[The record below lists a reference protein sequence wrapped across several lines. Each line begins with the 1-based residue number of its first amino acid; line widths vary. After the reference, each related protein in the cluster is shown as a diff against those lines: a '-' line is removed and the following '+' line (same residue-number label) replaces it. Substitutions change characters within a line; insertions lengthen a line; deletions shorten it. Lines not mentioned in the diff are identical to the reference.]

1 MDQREWGWQK
11 GDSDSSVAM
20 AQGRASSQ
28 LMAWIKVEGP
38 SHMSP
43 KQYFLQSP
51 FKVCEDLPV
60 GVTGGLGFNCLGE
73 DKIGT
78 NLFTD

>member
-1 MDQREWGWQK
+1 
-11 GDSDSSVAM
+11 
-20 AQGRASSQ
+20 
-28 LMAWIKVEGP
+28 MAWIKVEGP

-60 GVTGGLGFNCLGE
+60 GVTGGLGFNCPGE
-73 DKIGT
+73 DKFGT